1 MGNKTHESVLLWESA
16 LRHIVLV
23 LLFCDVCLGACPR
36 EEGNKRKS
44 IEERVHVLAGNGGK
58 WSWRAEGSVLIKRS
72 KQWRWMMHKYMQV
85 QSYLCQLGV
94 EDLKVIAKDLG
105 CSQNEVEGKKIG
117 KRKGNINRTATE
129 RSVEITR
136 YYLGQNRALEGV

>member
-1 MGNKTHESVLLWESA
+1 
-16 LRHIVLV
+16 
-23 LLFCDVCLGACPR
+23 
-36 EEGNKRKS
+36 
-44 IEERVHVLAGNGGK
+44 
-58 WSWRAEGSVLIKRS
+58 
-72 KQWRWMMHKYMQV
+72 MHKYMQV

-117 KRKGNINRTATE
+117 KRKGNINRTATG

>member
-1 MGNKTHESVLLWESA
+1 MGNITHEVCIVVRV
-16 LRHIVLV
+16 RHIVLV

-36 EEGNKRKS
+36 EEENKRKS
-44 IEERVHVLAGNGGK
+44 MEERVHVLAGNGGE
-58 WSWRAEGSVLIKRS
+58 WSRGAEGSVLIKRS
-72 KQWRWMMHKYMQV
+72 KQWRSMMHKYMQV

-136 YYLGQNRALEGV
+136 YYRGQNRALGRV

>member
-1 MGNKTHESVLLWESA
+1 
-16 LRHIVLV
+16 
-23 LLFCDVCLGACPR
+23 
-36 EEGNKRKS
+36 
-44 IEERVHVLAGNGGK
+44 
-58 WSWRAEGSVLIKRS
+58 
-72 KQWRWMMHKYMQV
+72 MHKYVQV

-136 YYLGQNRALEGV
+136 YYRGQNRALEGV

>member
-1 MGNKTHESVLLWESA
+1 
-16 LRHIVLV
+16 
-23 LLFCDVCLGACPR
+23 
-36 EEGNKRKS
+36 
-44 IEERVHVLAGNGGK
+44 
-58 WSWRAEGSVLIKRS
+58 
-72 KQWRWMMHKYMQV
+72 MHKYMQV

-136 YYLGQNRALEGV
+136 YYRGQNRALEGV